1 MNEKPQAEAPA
12 GRLGPLEQKV
22 MDLIWD
28 HSGRTV
34 REVMDDLP
42 SRPAYTTI
50 ATVMGNLERKG
61 LVSPSREGRGVRYL
75 PQRTREE
82 HAAGMMRQALG
93 VSRDRTASI
102 LHFVDTMPDD
112 ERDLLRAYL
121 AGGNSQDCQGS
132 P

>member
-1 MNEKPQAEAPA
+1 MSADRKSPVTGE
-12 GRLGPLEQKV
+12 RLGPLEQRV
-22 MDLIWD
+22 MDLLWD
-28 HSGRTV
+28 HSSHTV
-34 REVMDDLP
+34 REVMDQLS

-61 LVSPSREGRGVRYL
+61 LVEARRDGRSVRYE
-75 PQRTREE
+75 PRCTREQ
-82 HAAGMMRQALG
+82 HTAALMRQALG

-102 LHFVDTMPDD
+102 LHFVDTMPDE

-121 AGGNSQDCQGS
+121 DDETSRDA

>member
-1 MNEKPQAEAPA
+1 MSSERQTGAPA
-12 GRLGPLEQKV
+12 ERLGPLEQQV
-22 MDLIWD
+22 MDLLWD
-28 HSGRTV
+28 HSGHTV
-34 REVMDDLP
+34 REVMDQLP

-50 ATVMGNLERKG
+50 ATVMGNLERKS
-61 LVSPSREGRGVRYL
+61 LVAPNREGRSVRYL

-82 HAAGMMRQALG
+82 HTAGLMRQALG

-121 AGGNSQDCQGS
+121 AGDDSQGA

>member
-1 MNEKPQAEAPA
+1 MSEERPPGTPAE
-12 GRLGPLEQKV
+12 RLGPLEQQV
-22 MDLIWD
+22 MDLLWD
-28 HSGRTV
+28 HSGHTV
-34 REVMDDLP
+34 REVMDQLP

-50 ATVMGNLERKG
+50 ATVMGNLERKA
-61 LVSPSREGRGVRYL
+61 LVAPTRVGRSVRYL

-82 HAAGMMRQALG
+82 HTAGLMRHALG

-102 LHFVDTMPDD
+102 LHFVDTMPDE

-121 AGGNSQDCQGS
+121 AGENSQDS